1 MPANSAYRVYSG
13 VDAVKAVDVIRR
25 DESNREKW
33 PYMHVYAPVNA
44 EPVHVI
50 GAVPTPDQVV
60 NVGLA
65 AATVVVL
72 AYRVPSGFRFYL
84 RGIIQT
90 YDGGAFVPGQAL
102 WTIDRNTPV
111 GVANFQAQHEQG
123 LTAIPVRLGSFSP
136 FTVDEFPRAYEFEAL
151 DLIQSKAT
159 NVALGVGDPN
169 FFSTGFFGYL
179 VPDVG
184 HQR

>member
-1 MPANSAYRVYSG
+1 MQAKEVRRVYNG
-13 VDAVKAVDVIRR
+13 VDAVFAVDAIRR

-33 PYMHVYAPVNA
+33 PYQHVYPPVNA

-50 GAVPTPDQVV
+50 GFVPTPDIVA
-60 NVGLA
+60 NVGA

-72 AYRVPSGFRFYL
+72 SYQVPSGFRFIM

-90 YDGGAFVPGQAL
+90 YEGGAFSPGQAL
-102 WTIDRNTPV
+102 WTVNRNTPV
-111 GVANFQAQHEQG
+111 GVANFQAQPEQG
-123 LTAIPVRLGSFSP
+123 LVAVPVRLGSFSP
-136 FTVDEFPRAYEFEAL
+136 FTVDEFARAYEFEAL
-151 DLIQSKAT
+151 DIVRSKAT

-179 VPDVG
+179 IPDVG